1 MKKTTILLVD
11 DHPVVIAGLKA
22 IISENSK
29 YVIAGEA
36 TDGKS
41 GIKKALSLKPD
52 IVIMDLAMPGL
63 NGFLAMNEI
72 RKELPRTKVIVLS
85 MHSEKPYVV
94 QALKS
99 GAVAYVLKEGAGEE
113 LLEAVRKVGEGQS
126 YISSSITKYL
136 LEDYV
141 FLARGVS
148 EPDPFDRLTPRE
160 REVLILITQS
170 KTSAQIAALLYIS
183 AKTVKTH
190 RANLMEK
197 LAIHDTA
204 GLVRFAI
211 GNGMLHLD
219 EQIFFLRGD
228 KNTPLS

>member
-22 IISENSK
+22 IISEDPK
-29 YVIAGEA
+29 YVVAGEA
-36 TDGKS
+36 TDGKR
-41 GIKKALSLKPD
+41 GIKKAVSLKPD
-52 IVIMDLAMPGL
+52 IVIMDLSMPGL

-72 RKELPRTKVIVLS
+72 RKELPRTKVMVLS
-85 MHSEKPYVV
+85 MHREKPYVV
-94 QALKS
+94 RALKS

-126 YISSSITKYL
+126 YISSSITEYL
-136 LEDYV
+136 LEDYIS
-141 FLARGVS
+141 LARGV
-148 EPDPFDRLTPRE
+148 PDPFDRLTPRE
-160 REVLILITQS
+160 REVLILIAQG
-170 KTSAQIAALLYIS
+170 KTSPQIATFLYIS

-197 LAIHDTA
+197 LEIHDTA
-204 GLVRFAI
+204 GLVRFSI
-211 GNGMLHLD
+211 ENGMLPLD

>member
-11 DHPVVIAGLKA
+11 NHPVVIEGLKA
-22 IISENSK
+22 IISEDPK

-36 TDGKS
+36 TDGKP
-41 GIKKALSLKPD
+41 GIKKAVSLKPD

-63 NGFLAMNEI
+63 NGFLAMNDI
-72 RKELPRTKVIVLS
+72 KKQVPHTKIIVLS
-85 MHSEKPYVV
+85 MHREKQYVIR
-94 QALKS
+94 ALRS
-99 GAVAYVLKEGAGEE
+99 GAAAYLLKEATGEE

-126 YISSSITKYL
+126 YISPSIASYL

-141 FLARGVS
+141 FLAQGVS
-148 EPDPFDRLTPRE
+148 DPLEKLTPRE
-160 REVLILITQS
+160 REVLILIAQG
-170 KTSAQIAALLYIS
+170 KTSPQIAAFLYIS

-197 LAIHDTA
+197 LEIHDTA

-211 GNGMLHLD
+211 EKGLLPLD
-219 EQIFFLRGD
+219 G
-228 KNTPLS
+228 

>member
-11 DHPVVIAGLKA
+11 DHPVVIQGLKA

-36 TDGKS
+36 TDGKEAV
-41 GIKKALSLKPD
+41 KNAVLLKPD

-72 RKELPRTKVIVLS
+72 RKELPRTKVMVLS

-113 LLEAVRKVGEGQS
+113 LLEAVKKVGEGQS

-136 LEDYV
+136 LEDYIS
-141 FLARGVS
+141 LARGV
-148 EPDPFDRLTPRE
+148 PDPFDRLTPRE

-197 LAIHDTA
+197 LEIHDTA
-204 GLVRFAI
+204 GLVRFSI
-211 GNGMLHLD
+211 ENGLLPLD
-219 EQIFFLRGD
+219 KQILFLRGD

>member
-11 DHPVVIAGLKA
+11 DHPVVIKGLKA

-36 TDGKS
+36 TDGKEA
-41 GIKKALSLKPD
+41 IKNAVLLKPD
-52 IVIMDLAMPGL
+52 IIIMDLAMPGL

-72 RKELPRTKVIVLS
+72 RKELPRTKVMVLS

-136 LEDYV
+136 LEDYIS
-141 FLARGVS
+141 LARGVL
-148 EPDPFDRLTPRE
+148 DPFDRLTQRE
-160 REVLILITQS
+160 REVLILIAQS

-197 LAIHDTA
+197 LEIHDTA

-211 GNGMLHLD
+211 EKGLL
-219 EQIFFLRGD
+219 
-228 KNTPLS
+228 P

>member
-11 DHPVVIAGLKA
+11 DHPVVIAGIKA
-22 IISENSK
+22 IISEDSR
-29 YVIAGEA
+29 YMIAGEA
-36 TDGKS
+36 TDGKR
-41 GIKKALSLKPD
+41 GITKAVSLKPD

-72 RKELPRTKVIVLS
+72 RKELPRTKVMVLS

-113 LLEAVRKVGEGQS
+113 LLEAVKKVGEGQS

-136 LEDYV
+136 LEDYIS
-141 FLARGVS
+141 LARGV
-148 EPDPFDRLTPRE
+148 PDPFDRLTPRE

-197 LAIHDTA
+197 LEIHDTA
-204 GLVRFAI
+204 GLVRFSI
-211 GNGMLHLD
+211 ENGLLPLD
-219 EQIFFLRGD
+219 KQILFLRGD

>member
-11 DHPVVIAGLKA
+11 DHPVVISGLKA
-22 IISENSK
+22 IISEDPR

-36 TDGKS
+36 TDGKR
-41 GIKKALSLKPD
+41 GIKKAVSLKPD

-72 RKELPRTKVIVLS
+72 RKDLPYTKIMVLS
-85 MHSEKPYVV
+85 MHREKQYVV
-94 QALKS
+94 RALRS
-99 GAVAYVLKEGAGEE
+99 GAAAYLLKEGAGEE
-113 LLEAVRKVGEGQS
+113 LLDAVRKVGKGQS
-126 YISSSITKYL
+126 YISPSIASYL

-141 FLARGVS
+141 FLAQGVS
-148 EPDPFDRLTPRE
+148 DPLEKLTPRE
-160 REVLILITQS
+160 QEVLILIAQG
-170 KTSAQIAALLYIS
+170 KTSAQIATFLYIS

-197 LAIHDTA
+197 TEIHDTA

-211 GNGMLHLD
+211 EKGLLPLD
-219 EQIFFLRGD
+219 G
-228 KNTPLS
+228 